1 MSVRARLRA
10 SPRRVHAWTAAGLVA
25 IAAAISACAAE
36 RPPTPMAARS
46 DDADTTAAQA
56 MLDSLYRRLS
66 TDGDHDT
73 HQLLTAHGSRALVSA
88 LVADRDATPVGEVGR
103 LDFDPFSD
111 SQDPLIR
118 DVVVSAPA
126 RASGSAC
133 AIVVRFDNAGTPTRI
148 RFALV
153 RENGEWKI
161 DDMLALA
168 PDGTPRWRL
177 RDLLAPPASDT
188 PDR

>member
-1 MSVRARLRA
+1 MIVRTHLRA
-10 SPRRVHAWTAAGLVA
+10 SPGRVHAWLAAGLVA
-25 IAAAISACAAE
+25 IVAISACAAE
-36 RPPTPMAARS
+36 RAPMPARS

-56 MLDSLYRRLS
+56 MLDTLYRRLS

-73 HQLLTAHGSRALVSA
+73 HQLLTAHGSRALDAA
-88 LVADRDATPVGEVGR
+88 LVADRDATPPGEVGR